1 MAQELKTRS
10 GSIYRPGAYPEAE
23 AVTNPSALSTNGV
36 IILVGEADGGPDYT
50 AETDLSQNY
59 YGSTQFA
66 ALRAKYR
73 RGPVV
78 KAAFAAMNPSGD
90 DRRRGAPARIYVVK
104 TNPSV
109 KARSTLSRY
118 DTTTYHTLADRN
130 YGISG
135 NSIYYKVTASVSES
149 HPSIGPFTLL
159 VPNNTTAVS
168 LRTNGGA
175 VLTAQLAAADLP
187 TTTVTALNGLS
198 GIGCTGG
205 TNRSVITVS
214 GTLAVAVSRA
224 QATFTPSLAR
234 APTPTVGD
242 SLYVP
247 SGSAIQGGT
256 NKNRGSYVVT
266 AVTSTTIVAT
276 KLLDSSGAAGAVT
289 NPEVV
294 SATSIVDVSDLMAFA
309 PVTLTQDSADPVDGY
324 GKSLEFNEL
333 TSSTGRLS
341 DLCYDLS
348 TTKVTWVSKTGAP
361 KMVTST
367 AEYVAKLDVYRQSDQ
382 LHETIT
388 AGGNVALKI
397 GYTGTTATLTVTPTG
412 LTTSVSG
419 GSGANL
425 AISFG
430 SVEDPEWPT
439 LKDLADHINAQ
450 TGYTCTIGSAALGQ
464 KTPFHLDEVSAVGIC
479 TTFGNATGRI
489 KVDAQDFW
497 ERIGSTSSVQLG
509 LTTAADVPAS
519 SGLPAPNSTYV
530 YLTSGAKGATTD
542 AIVSSA
548 LDACKKLRTNFLV
561 TCFSRDASA
570 DVTDGLTDSSSTYTI
585 DGINQAAK
593 THAIAQSTMRLKRH
607 RIALCGKRSTYS
619 AAKTAAAELATNRVV
634 LAFQD
639 VKHLGD
645 QGSVVQDHPYVT
657 AALVAGFQAAAFT
670 RGVVARTPNLTGAVQ
685 AANDF
690 DDLDVDQVD
699 DALKAGLLVIGRDDD
714 DQWVVVSDQTS
725 YSKDSHWLNNS
736 IQATYVSDL
745 IQLSVA
751 KAVQRAV
758 VGETPADMDATLART
773 VVQASL
779 DEMRAIGAIA
789 PSAGAPPGYRRL
801 NVRLSGGVVYVDVD
815 VFVATV
821 NYFVK
826 IKFNFN
832 QVEDSASG

>member
-23 AVTNPSALSTNGV
+23 VVANPSSLATNGV
-36 IILVGEADGGPDYT
+36 IILVGEADGGPDYSV
-50 AETDLSQNY
+50 ETDLSQNY
-59 YGSTQFA
+59 FGPTQFA
-66 ALRAKYR
+66 LLRSKYR
-73 RGPVV
+73 KGPVV
-78 KAAFAAMNPSGD
+78 KAAYAAMNPSGD

-135 NSIYYKVTASVSES
+135 NSLYYKTTASTSES
-149 HPSIGPFTLL
+149 RPVIGPFTLL
-159 VPNNTTAVS
+159 VPNNTTDVS
-168 LRTNGGA
+168 LRSNGAA
-175 VLTAQLAAADLP
+175 VLTAQLSAADLP
-187 TTTVTALNGLS
+187 PTTVTALNELS
-198 GIGCTGG
+198 GVGCTGG
-205 TNRSVITVS
+205 ANRSILTVS
-214 GTLAVAVSRA
+214 GTISVAVSGV
-224 QATFTPSLAR
+224 QATFTRSVAWNT
-234 APTPTVGD
+234 TPTVGD

-247 SGSAIQGGT
+247 SGSAFQGGT

-289 NPEVV
+289 NPEAV
-294 SATSIVDVSDLMAFA
+294 SATSIVDVTDVMCFS
-309 PVTLTQDSADPVDGY
+309 PVTLTQDSADPIDGY

-348 TTKVTWVSKTGAP
+348 TTKVSWVSKSGAP
-361 KMVTST
+361 KLVTSSS
-367 AEYVAKLDVYRQSDQ
+367 EYVAKLDVYRQSDQ
-382 LHETIT
+382 LHESFT

-397 GYTGTTATLTVTPTG
+397 GYTGTTATLTITSTG
-412 LTTSVSG
+412 LTTTVAG
-419 GSGANL
+419 GSGSSL
-425 AISFG
+425 SISFG
-430 SVEDPEWPT
+430 SVTDPEWPT
-439 LKDLADHINAQ
+439 LKDLADYINTQ
-450 TGYTCTIGSAALGQ
+450 TGYTCSVGSAALGQ

-479 TTFGNATGRI
+479 TTFGNATGRV

-497 ERIGSTSSVQLG
+497 EKVGALSSVQLG

-519 SGLPAPNSTYV
+519 SGLPAPNSAYV
-530 YLTSGAKGATTD
+530 YLSSGAKGATTD

-570 DVTDGLTDSSSTYTI
+570 DIADGLTDSSSTYTI

-593 THAIAQSTMRLKRH
+593 AHAINLSTTRLKRH
-607 RIALCGKRSTYS
+607 RIALCGKRSTY
-619 AAKTAAAELATNRVV
+619 AAVKTAAADLATNRAV

-685 AANDF
+685 HAGDF

-725 YSKDSHWLNNS
+725 YSKDSNWLNNS

-745 IQLSVA
+745 IQLSVV

-758 VGETPADMDATLART
+758 VGETPADMDATLAKT
-773 VVQASL
+773 VIQAAL
-779 DEMRAIGAIA
+779 DELRGLGAIA
-789 PSAGAPPGYRRL
+789 PSKGAEAGYRRL
-801 NVRLSGGVVYVDVD
+801 NVRLAGGVVYVDVD
-815 VFVATV
+815 VFVATI